1 MGNVSGD
8 NVKLTGSKKD
18 QPPEDTFYIGLSMA
32 GAISAGAYSAGVFD
46 MLMEALEA
54 WQQKKDEEI
63 NNAVKTVPT
72 HNVVISVISG
82 ASAGGIVGAL
92 GAVALADGEGTKKAK
107 DEGKPYTLPRLYH
120 AWVTMPQFASTS
132 GHPDFLQRDDLDKSE
147 LKSLLNK
154 NLLPKICQRSF
165 ERFPAKIANARP
177 YIAENLHLFL
187 THTNLN
193 GVPYGVPFKL
203 DRKDKIGYPM
213 QNHADRVHYRLAGLG
228 NATFSSEWA
237 DPDPTILQDFNT
249 LHQFKTSWSVL
260 ADPRETAL
268 SQEPW
273 VQFINNT
280 LATGAFP
287 IALQARIISTNTDK
301 QYEQRQWPI
310 VVSEQY
316 KAQHQFRLKPEI
328 KPTDDAIPY
337 LAVDGGMTNNE
348 PFELCRFTL
357 MENPP
362 YPNPRS
368 EDNQQRVNRAVIM
381 VDPFPEPEKY
391 TQHSLASLSND
402 TEFKQLNPIIVNVLK
417 KLFPTLKNQAR
428 CKFDEMTA
436 AYDEDV
442 YSRFLIAPHKKDSEH
457 PLACGLLGGFGG
469 FLSEKLRAHDYQLGR
484 YNCYN
489 FLKNHFGL
497 PNAMPSNI
505 MNTYEVV
512 HAGYVLTN
520 NTTAIDRR
528 LYFCGDP
535 DHLQIIPIMP
545 EVTQPTIQGTEHISR
560 QEFDT
565 FIEQC
570 KKRTDAIFNASRKEL
585 GVTGMAGMA
594 AKLYWK
600 FSASSKIRKIIQE
613 KLAAALIEHGLATE
627 NYAKKPRRSRFGR
640 N

>member
-1 MGNVSGD
+1 MENPDISSGD
-8 NVKLTGSKKD
+8 NGKQD
-18 QPPEDTFYIGLSMA
+18 NAAPQDTFYIGLSMA
-32 GAISAGAYSAGVFD
+32 GAISAGAYTAGVFD

-54 WQQKKDEEI
+54 WQVKKDEEKDKPE
-63 NNAVKTVPT
+63 KTVPT
-72 HNVVISVISG
+72 HNVILSVISG

-107 DEGKPYTLPRLYH
+107 AEGKPYTLPRLYH

-132 GHPDFLQRDDLDKSE
+132 GHPDFLKRDDLDKSE
-147 LKSLLNK
+147 LQSLLNK
-154 NLLPKICQRSF
+154 YLLPKICQRSF
-165 ERFPAKIANARP
+165 ENFPEVIAEPRP
-177 YIAENLHLFL
+177 YIAKDLHLFL

-203 DRKDKIGYPM
+203 YGQDKIGYPM
-213 QNHADRVHYRLAGLG
+213 LNHADRVHYRLSGLG
-228 NATFSSEWA
+228 SAAFSSEWA
-237 DPDPTILQDFNT
+237 DKDPAVSQNMATLHNFSADWTILAAPKKAAMSS
-249 LHQFKTSWSVL
+249 L
-260 ADPRETAL
+260 
-268 SQEPW
+268 PW
-273 VQFINNT
+273 VAFINDT

-287 IALQARIISTNTDK
+287 VALQARIISTNTGND
-301 QYEQRQWPI
+301 YSNRQWPI
-310 VVSEQY
+310 VVSDAY
-316 KAQHQFRLKPEI
+316 KQAYGFSLQPVI
-328 KPTDDAIPY
+328 VPTNEAIPY

-357 MENPP
+357 MEKPP
-362 YPNPRS
+362 YPNPRN
-368 EDNQQRVNRAVIM
+368 EDNNQTVNRAVIM
-381 VDPFPEPEKY
+381 VDPFPEPSEY
-391 TQHSLASLSND
+391 IQHSLASLSNEK
-402 TEFKQLNPIIVNVLK
+402 EFKQLNPIVLNVIK

-436 AYDEDV
+436 AYDEGV
-442 YSRFLIAPHKKDSEH
+442 YSRFLIAPHKEGSKH
-457 PLACGLLGGFGG
+457 PLACGVLGGFGG

-484 YNCYN
+484 YNCYR

-497 PNAMPSNI
+497 PNAIPGNMLK
-505 MNTYEVV
+505 TYEVV
-512 HAGYVLTN
+512 HAGYVLPN
-520 NTTAIDRR
+520 NIKKIDRA
-528 LYFCGDP
+528 LFFCGDP

-545 EVTQPTIQGTEHISR
+545 EITQPTIQDPEHISR

-585 GVTGMAGMA
+585 GDTGMAGMA

-627 NYAKKPRRSRFGR
+627 DYAEKPRRSMFGR